1 MAKKNNVERT
11 YKDKTFKEKFYEYL
25 DENPDFLT
33 LPSQECNQKLLE
45 HFYPVISRSDEKK
58 IIQEKMTI
66 IKRYKYRYFN
76 DMESDE
82 YDEIMKTRK
91 ERMLKMRKDIEND
104 ELFFLKQTLK
114 TINTCDN
121 GGYLSDDISFE
132 KDIEKIYFDK
142 RTNET
147 IKIKWKIK
155 KVAKQVIDVI
165 DDRKSISQYDVSVAE
180 REMERIRK
188 ENESSKK

>member
-1 MAKKNNVERT
+1 M
-11 YKDKTFKEKFYEYL
+11 TFKEKFYRYL
-25 DENPDFLT
+25 DENGDLLT
-33 LPSQECNQKLLE
+33 SPSQECNQKLLE
-45 HFYPVISRSDEKK
+45 HFYPNISKSDEKK
-58 IIQEKMTI
+58 LINEKLAI

-76 DMESDE
+76 DMESEE

-132 KDIEKIYFDK
+132 KDIKKTYFDK
-142 RTNET
+142 KTNET
-147 IKIKWKIK
+147 IEIKWKIK
-155 KVAKQVIDVI
+155 KVARQVIDII
-165 DDRKSISQYDVSVAE
+165 DDRKQISQYDVEIAE

-188 ENESSKK
+188 ENEDKK